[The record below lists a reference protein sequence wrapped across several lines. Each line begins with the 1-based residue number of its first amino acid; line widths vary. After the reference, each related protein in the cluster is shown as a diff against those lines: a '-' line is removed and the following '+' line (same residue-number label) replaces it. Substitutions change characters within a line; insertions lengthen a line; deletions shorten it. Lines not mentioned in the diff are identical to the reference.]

1 MLANNP
7 LSDMSFMKW
16 EVRPLAEGV
25 LGGGKGQGSE
35 GGEEKGESETVTAEC
50 RGATRPQSRP
60 GAPWALGDG
69 CGTGTAEPPGLL
81 TLPPSCSTPT
91 PTPSLAAQRQTQ
103 REHLHVPLKSCRPD
117 QRATDQHH

>member
-50 RGATRPQSRP
+50 RGATRPWNRYSRTP
-60 GAPWALGDG
+60 GPADSPAL
-69 CGTGTAEPPGLL
+69 LL
-81 TLPPSCSTPT
+81 HPHPHPLPSCSAPD
-91 PTPSLAAQRQTQ
+91 PERAPSCAPEILPPRSAG
-103 REHLHVPLKSCRPD
+103 H
-117 QRATDQHH
+117 